1 MANFVTK
8 TKINSLL
15 KSNKLNYLM
24 LLGMRSNGKS
34 SAVKTINLENYLKK
48 GEKFF
53 YLRRYDM
60 DMKNYMIDRYF
71 ANVEGFDV
79 RKITKGKWECIKAKN
94 RGLYLCNNVVD
105 NKGNVKIEWGEEV
118 GYYDALS
125 RVEHMKSLNYPDCKS
140 IIFEEFVTN
149 KPYLVDEVN
158 LLFSIVSTVFR
169 LNEGIVYMI
178 ANTISRVNPYFRE
191 FELTNINEQKID
203 TLEVYLNDNTR
214 VGVYLT
220 APLEFGDGKEG
231 KKESKIGSS
240 NMFFGA
246 RAKMIKNGE
255 WEEEKKRRLEYD
267 REEYDLLYT
276 MVFKF
281 GDNLFLMEFL
291 GKENKHVWFVTKKT
305 SEVQKGT
312 RLISDVMV
320 ESDITTIGFV
330 ALNKSEEKAFGLL
343 RQGKIAY
350 GDNLTGTEFLQ
361 CYKQMVKGIQ

>member
-1 MANFVTK
+1 MFKLANFVTK
-8 TKINSLL
+8 SKVNSIL
-15 KSNKLNYLM
+15 KGNKLNYLM

-34 SAVKTINLENYLKK
+34 SAVKTLMLDNYMKK

-105 NKGNVKIEWGEEV
+105 KKGNVKVEWGDEV

-149 KPYLVDEVN
+149 KPYLNDEVN

-169 LNEGIVYMI
+169 LNEGTVFMI

-191 FELTNINEQKID
+191 FELTNINDQKID

-220 APLEFGDGKEG
+220 APLEGGEDVKSG
-231 KKESKIGSS
+231 

-267 REEYDLLYT
+267 REEYELLYT

-281 GDNLFLMEFL
+281 GENMFLMEFL
-291 GKENKHVWFVTKKT
+291 GKSNKHVWFVSKKT

-320 ESDITTIGFV
+320 ESDITTIGFIP
-330 ALNKSEEKAFGLL
+330 LNKSEEKAFGLL
-343 RQGKIAY
+343 KQGKIAY
-350 GDNLTGTEFLQ
+350 SDNLTGTEFLQ
-361 CYKQMVKGIQ
+361 CYKQMIKGLQ